1 MKQKL
6 VTVVLLSLLVL
17 PAFSRAQGSAPDNP
31 FQRLWAAVAELE
43 ARLTAVEADQSER
56 EQRLTD
62 LEAQVEAL
70 TACLAD
76 EASCQLGGDE
86 EGGGDGEGGSGQ
98 PEPRWVSCG
107 KGACRNTVGYFAG
120 QPEPECVPYPAAS
133 TDVCDG
139 LDNNCDGRSDEDFFL
154 LGQACDP
161 SADWTHSLYSCDYGV
176 YGCRQ

>member
-6 VTVVLLSLLVL
+6 IAVLFLSLLAL
-17 PAFSRAQGSAPDNP
+17 PALSRAQGNVNDNP
-31 FQRLWAAVAELE
+31 FERLWAAVEELE
-43 ARLTAVEADQSER
+43 ARFAAAEDGQAECAER
-56 EQRLTD
+56 LAD

-70 TACLAD
+70 TACVAD
-76 EASCQLGGDE
+76 EASCPLDGGQPD
-86 EGGGDGEGGSGQ
+86 EGGEQGGGQ
-98 PEPRWVSCG
+98 PESRWVSCG
-107 KGACRNTVGYFAG
+107 EGACRNTVQYFAG

-139 LDNNCDGRSDEDFFL
+139 LDNDCDGASDEDFFL

-161 SADWTHSLYSCDYGV
+161 SADWTSSLYSCPAGI